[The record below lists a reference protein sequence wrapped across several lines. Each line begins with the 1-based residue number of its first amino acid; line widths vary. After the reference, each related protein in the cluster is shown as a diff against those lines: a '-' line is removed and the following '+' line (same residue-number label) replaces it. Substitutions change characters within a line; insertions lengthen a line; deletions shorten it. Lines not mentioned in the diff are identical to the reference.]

1 MEEESAVIF
10 PNKSSFYDRI
20 ISAGMDKLRDFL
32 NS

>member
-10 PNKSSFYDRI
+10 LDKSSFYDRI